1 MIGLLLDV
9 IVGYS
14 ASYLSGRLAQRVGL
28 SFSRWFVG
36 ASLLPWVVLPL
47 VIWKNVRTTEFGRQ
61 HSLAVQISLWVAAA
75 GWFALSASSVLTLD
89 L

>member
-14 ASYLSGRLAQRVGL
+14 ASYLSGCLARRMGL
-28 SFSRWFVG
+28 SFSAWFVG
-36 ASLLPWVVLPL
+36 ASLLPWIILPL
-47 VIWKNVRTTEFGRQ
+47 VIWKTIRPTAFGRR
-61 HSLAVQISLWVAAA
+61 HAVVVRISLWVAAA
-75 GWFALSASSVLTLD
+75 GWFALSAWSVLTLD

>member
-9 IVGYS
+9 VVGYS
-14 ASYLSGRLAQRVGL
+14 ASYLSGCLARKVGL

-36 ASLLPWVVLPL
+36 ASLLPWIILPL
-47 VIWKNVRTTEFGRQ
+47 VVWKNVRTTEFGRQ

-89 L
+89 P